1 MKREDI
7 FFTTKL
13 QSNVSYEATT
23 TAIADSL
30 RECALGYVD
39 LYLLH
44 SPYGGT
50 TKRLE
55 CWRAVMDAVEQGRIR
70 SAGVSNF
77 GVRHVCWWLVFCLF
91 LFCMLFHQLYVRLM
105 SGG

>member
-13 QSNVSYEATT
+13 RSNVSYEATV
-23 TAIADSL
+23 TAITDSL

-44 SPYGGT
+44 SPYGGVAR
-50 TKRLE
+50 RLE
-55 CWRAVMDAVEQGRIR
+55 CWRAIMDAVEQGRIR

-77 GVRHVCWWLVFCLF
+77 GVRHVCWWFVFFCFVSCF
-91 LFCMLFHQLYVRLM
+91 LFFLVVCLADDP
-105 SGG
+105 

>member
-13 QSNVSYEATT
+13 QNNVSYEATKK
-23 TAIADSL
+23 AISDSL
-30 RECALGYVD
+30 RKSGLDYID

-44 SPYGGT
+44 SPYGGKK
-50 TKRLE
+50 KRLE
-55 CWRAVMDAVEQGRIR
+55 CWSAVMDAVDQGFVK

-77 GVRHVCWWLVFCLF
+77 GVKHVSFSSILW
-91 LFCMLFHQLYVRLM
+91 
-105 SGG
+105 SGIVVNG